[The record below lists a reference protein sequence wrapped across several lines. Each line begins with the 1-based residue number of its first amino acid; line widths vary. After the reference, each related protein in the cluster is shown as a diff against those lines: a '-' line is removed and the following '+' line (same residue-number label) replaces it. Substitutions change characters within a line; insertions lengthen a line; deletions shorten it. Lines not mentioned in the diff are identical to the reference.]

1 MKASHHQL
9 QPFRGF
15 TDRFIIQT
23 LWDLRKSAT
32 EFRAMLWQPTKVGL
46 HELTSC
52 RKSWPIH
59 KRPQIFILGSLVC
72 SSRYTSQRSGPWL
85 LAVDLR
91 LTQWQSFSHISELD
105 TLIYKTPWLKR
116 RQEVSKFKQSHFFS
130 IWQRACLK
138 HNLGCQDWFFI
149 NK

>member
-46 HELTSC
+46 NELTSC
-52 RKSWPIH
+52 RK
-59 KRPQIFILGSLVC
+59 ILADTQEATNIYPGVFGLFKQVYIPAFWSLTASC
-72 SSRYTSQRSGPWL
+72 
-85 LAVDLR
+85 R
-91 LTQWQSFSHISELD
+91 LETDTVAKFSHISELD